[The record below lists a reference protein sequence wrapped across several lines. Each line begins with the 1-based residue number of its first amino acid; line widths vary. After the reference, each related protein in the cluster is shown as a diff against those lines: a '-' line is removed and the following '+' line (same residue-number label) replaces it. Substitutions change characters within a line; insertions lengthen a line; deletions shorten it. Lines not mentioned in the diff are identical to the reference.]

1 MSLEGRTIAL
11 VEDDPIMGES
21 LADRLS
27 LEGANVIWWQDC
39 RAAVDN
45 LGTSSPDLVVC
56 DIRLPDGTGED
67 VFRVASSMPEGP
79 PFLFVTGHADIDQAV
94 RLMRN
99 GAGDYLTK
107 PFEMS
112 AFLSRLGQLLRP
124 AVPSGDAVL
133 GVSRPMLD
141 TQRLLQRIGHLTAP
155 VLLTGE
161 TGVGKEVC
169 ARYLLGQLAPTPG
182 PFVAVNCAAIPKDLM
197 ESELFGH
204 EKGAFTGASS
214 RHLGYAERAR
224 DGILFLDEIGE
235 LDLKLQT
242 KLLRL
247 LEDRAFHRLGGES
260 EVPFKARLVCAT
272 NADLTARIKAGEFRE
287 DLYYRINV
295 LTVPVPPLRERPDD
309 VEWLAVRFAD
319 AFAGETGAELTGF
332 SGLAMEELK
341 SHAWPGNVRELRNRI
356 ERAVALS
363 PGPWIMP
370 GDLFPEQLCNRVDT
384 TPFAGELETARD
396 EAEKREILRAL
407 RQSGGIIKEAAIVL
421 GISRT
426 TMWEKMRRYRIEA
439 SAGGRPEIRT

>member
-21 LADRLS
+21 LMERLS
-27 LEGANVIWWQDC
+27 LEGAKVLWWQDC
-39 RAAVDN
+39 RTASENLAAFA
-45 LGTSSPDLVVC
+45 PDLVVC

-67 VFRVASSMPEGP
+67 LFRSASTTPDCP
-79 PFLFVTGHADIDQAV
+79 PFLFVTGHGDIDQAV

-99 GAGDYLTK
+99 GAGDYITK
-107 PFEMS
+107 PFETGR
-112 AFLSRLGQLLRP
+112 FLDRVAQLLRP
-124 AVPSGDAVL
+124 IEQGATPVL
-133 GVSRPMLD
+133 GVSRQMYEV
-141 TQRLLQRIGHLTAP
+141 QRLLQRIGRLPAP

-169 ARYLLGQLAPTPG
+169 ARYLHGVRGPTA

-235 LDLKLQT
+235 LDLKLQA

-247 LEDRAFHRLGGES
+247 LEDRSFHRIGGET
-260 EVPFKARLVCAT
+260 EIAFRARLLCAT
-272 NADLTARIKAGEFRE
+272 NADLPARIKAGRFRE

-295 LTVPVPPLRERPDD
+295 LTVTIPPLRERPDD
-309 VEWLAVRFAD
+309 TEWLAERLV
-319 AFAGETGAELTGF
+319 ETLAAEVGAELAGL
-332 SGLAMEELK
+332 SGLALDELR
-341 SHAWPGNVRELRNRI
+341 AYDWPGNVRELRNRI
-356 ERAVALS
+356 ERAVSLS

-370 GDLFPEQLCNRVDT
+370 GDLFPDQWTAPSVTD
-384 TPFAGELETARD
+384 PKVGSLEAARD

-407 RQSGGIIKEAAIVL
+407 RQSGGAIVEAANAL

-426 TMWEKMRRYRIEA
+426 TMWEKMRRHHIEA
-439 SAGGRPEIRT
+439 SSA

>member
-21 LADRLS
+21 LMERLT
-27 LEGANVIWWQDC
+27 LEGARVLWWQDC
-39 RAAVDN
+39 RTALENLAAFA
-45 LGTSSPDLVVC
+45 PDLVVC

-67 VFRVASSMPEGP
+67 VFRTASALPECP
-79 PFLFVTGHADIDQAV
+79 PFLFATGHGDIDQAV

-99 GAGDYLTK
+99 GAGDYITK
-107 PFEMS
+107 PFETGR
-112 AFLSRLGQLLRP
+112 FLDRVSQLLRP
-124 AVPSGDAVL
+124 IEQGATPVL
-133 GVSRPMLD
+133 GVSRQMHEV
-141 TQRLLQRIGHLTAP
+141 QRLLQRIGRLPAP

-169 ARYLLGQLAPTPG
+169 ARYLHGVRGATA

-235 LDLKLQT
+235 LDLKLQA

-247 LEDRAFHRLGGES
+247 LEDRSFHRIGGET
-260 EVPFKARLVCAT
+260 EITFRARLLCAT
-272 NADLTARIKAGEFRE
+272 NADLPARIKAGTFRE

-295 LTVPVPPLRERPDD
+295 LTVIIPPLRERPDD
-309 VEWLAVRFAD
+309 TEWLAERFVEAL
-319 AFAGETGAELTGF
+319 ATEVGAELSGL
-332 SGLAMEELK
+332 SGLALNELRTYD
-341 SHAWPGNVRELRNRI
+341 WPGNVRELRNRI
-356 ERAVALS
+356 ERAVSLS

-370 GDLFPEQLCNRVDT
+370 GDLFPDRCKSSSVTDPRI
-384 TPFAGELETARD
+384 GSLEAARD

-407 RQSGGIIKEAAIVL
+407 RQSGGAIVEAASAL

-426 TMWEKMRRYRIEA
+426 TMWEKMRRHHIEA
-439 SAGGRPEIRT
+439 SPN

>member
-21 LADRLS
+21 LLDRLS
-27 LEGANVIWWQDC
+27 LEGAKVLWWQDC
-39 RAAVDN
+39 RTAVENLAAFA
-45 LGTSSPDLVVC
+45 LDLVIC
-56 DIRLPDGTGED
+56 DIRLPDGTGEE
-67 VFRVASSMPEGP
+67 VFRSASAVPEAP
-79 PFLFVTGHADIDQAV
+79 PFLFVTGHGDIDQAV

-107 PFEMS
+107 PFETS
-112 AFLSRLGQLLRP
+112 CFLGRIAQLLRP
-124 AVPSGDAVL
+124 IEQDGTPVL
-133 GVSRPMLD
+133 GVSSQMLD
-141 TQRLLQRIGHLTAP
+141 IQRLLQRIGRLPAP

-169 ARYLLGQLAPTPG
+169 ARYLHGVRNPSST
-182 PFVAVNCAAIPKDLM
+182 FMAVNCAAIPKDLM

-224 DGILFLDEIGE
+224 DGILFLDEIAE
-235 LDLKLQT
+235 LDLKLQA

-247 LEDRAFHRLGGES
+247 LESRSLHRIGGEA
-260 EVPFKARLVCAT
+260 EIPFKARLVCAA
-272 NADLTARIKAGEFRE
+272 NADLTARIKAGTLRE

-309 VEWLAVRFAD
+309 IDWLADRFV
-319 AFAGETGAELTGF
+319 ETFSDEIGAELSGL
-332 SGLAMEELK
+332 SGLAMGELRA
-341 SHAWPGNVRELRNRI
+341 HDWPGNVRELRNRI

-363 PGPWIMP
+363 SGPWIMP
-370 GDLFPEQLCNRVDT
+370 GDLFPERPRKPMAMDAKV
-384 TPFAGELETARD
+384 GSLEMARD

-407 RQSGGIIKEAAIVL
+407 RQSGGAIIEAASL
-421 GISRT
+421 LCISRT
-426 TMWEKMRRYRIEA
+426 TLWEKMRRYRLEV
-439 SAGGRPEIRT
+439 SSG